1 MVVSNKPLVQY
12 RRMSNPAIFDPGRNW
27 VVNQLESNE
36 TGAVGTVKE
45 PATDRREL

>member
-1 MVVSNKPLVQY
+1 MVSSKPLMQY
-12 RRMSNPAIFDPGRNW
+12 RRMSNPAIFNPGRNW

-45 PATDRREL
+45 PATGRREL